1 VGFFWDRLNT
11 HQCSYVTRADR
22 RVEGWLRR
30 NGWAEGF
37 VICFAGKKKIL
48 FYIYAVIVKQKF
60 YKRSS
65 NYYSGGQEIGLD
77 PETSAPGRRHVPR
90 GAPSLRSGWV
100 IGTDRRMSEHPCAFD
115 REKDF
120 RTETKQ
126 WMHAE
131 EGGGMERKEDY

>member
-1 VGFFWDRLNT
+1 MTTSSVRYPFP
-11 HQCSYVTRADR
+11 SKESR
-22 RVEGWLRR
+22 RYRKNDLGPPV
-30 NGWAEGF
+30 
-37 VICFAGKKKIL
+37 VP
-48 FYIYAVIVKQKF
+48 
-60 YKRSS
+60 
-65 NYYSGGQEIGLD
+65 GGQEIGLD